1 MSDENSQKFLRYKA
15 RILAING
22 GNTPDRLTAPITVS
36 EFRGY
41 SVGDVIPAGTLLSE
55 IIQKEFNSA
64 PVTYTITISSTGAG
78 TVSPT
83 GTQTVYK
90 GANLT
95 ITATPDA
102 GSQLKSFK
110 VDGAN
115 KSNPYTL
122 TNIQANHR
130 VEVEFEAIPVT
141 THIITATA
149 GANGSISPSGQ
160 VSVND
165 GASQNFTIAADTGY
179 RIKDVKVDG
188 TSVGTVG
195 SYQFDN
201 VTADHTIAAEFEVIP
216 PTSKVIHATAG
227 ANGSIAPG
235 GDVSVNIGD
244 NQTFTIT
251 ADTGYEIE
259 DVKVDGASQGAIS
272 TYTFTNVQ
280 EDHTI
285 EATFKEVPVV
295 VDTYTVV
302 VTDNTTGLSN
312 YGTISPAAGTH
323 TVNVGTATTVTATP
337 NSGYKIKTLTLD
349 GADKTS
355 PFTID
360 GVKDQTYN
368 VVVEFE
374 KIPTGNIYSKAYTA
388 ANGRAWQE
396 PTASTIVLGD
406 PDADTAA
413 SIAQIVAGTYSWTS
427 KAQAKS
433 IETFVIAKSVGRIT
447 SIKNAID
454 IEVLNN
460 SFEERTVTI
469 DGVDYWVYN
478 NKSVVGAGNATYTVK
493 GTEA

>member
-22 GNTPDRLTAPITVS
+22 GNTPDRLTAPITVP

-41 SVGDVIPAGTLLSE
+41 SEGEVIPAGTLLSE

-90 GANLT
+90 GASLT

-141 THIITATA
+141 THTITATA

-188 TSVGTVG
+188 
-195 SYQFDN
+195 
-201 VTADHTIAAEFEVIP
+201 
-216 PTSKVIHATAG
+216 
-227 ANGSIAPG
+227 
-235 GDVSVNIGD
+235 
-244 NQTFTIT
+244 
-251 ADTGYEIE
+251 
-259 DVKVDGASQGAIS
+259 ASQGAIS

-285 EATFKEVPVV
+285 EATFKETPVV
-295 VDTYTVV
+295 VETYTVV

-323 TVNVGTATTVTATP
+323 TVNVGTTTTVTATP

-349 GADKTS
+349 GVDKTS
-355 PFTID
+355 PFTIN

-374 KIPTGNIYSKAYTA
+374 KIPTGKLYTLLTGVKPA
-388 ANGRAWQE
+388 ATDITDEFAEEEFDDTVDSQDFHIHGG
-396 PTASTIVLGD
+396 TTLG
-406 PDADTAA
+406 TKV
-413 SIAQIVAGTYSWTS
+413 SIAYPASKGDLVSVTFDAWAGGIPDGGYLAKCTVTDVTKDGVAYKFLTTGSLS
-427 KAQAKS
+427 
-433 IETFVIAKSVGRIT
+433 
-447 SIKNAID
+447 KNAD
-454 IEVLNN
+454 VRLTL
-460 SFEERTVTI
+460 S
-469 DGVDYWVYN
+469 W
-478 NKSVVGAGNATYTVK
+478 K
-493 GTEA
+493 

>member
-1 MSDENSQKFLRYKA
+1 MSDENKFLKYRA

-22 GNTPDRLTAPITVS
+22 GNTPDRLTTPITVP

-41 SVGDVIPAGTLLSE
+41 SAGDVIPAGTLLSE
-55 IIQKEFNSA
+55 IIQREFNSA

-90 GANLT
+90 GASLT
-95 ITATPDA
+95 ITATPGA

-141 THIITATA
+141 THIITATV
-149 GANGSISPSGQ
+149 GANGSISPSGR

-188 TSVGTVG
+188 ASVGTVS

-201 VTADHTIAAEFEVIP
+201 VTADHTISAEFEVIP

-235 GDVSVNIGD
+235 GDVSVNIGA

-259 DVKVDGASQGAIS
+259 DVEVDGASQGAIS

-285 EATFKEVPVV
+285 EATFKEIPVV
-295 VDTYTVV
+295 VETYTVV
-302 VTDNTTGLSN
+302 VTDNTSSSLSG

-337 NSGYKIKTLTLD
+337 ATGYKIKTLTLD

-355 PFTID
+355 PFTIN

-374 KIPTGNIYSKAYTA
+374 QIPTGKLYTLLTGVKPA
-388 ANGRAWQE
+388 VTEITSDFVEEDFDDTVTTMDFHVRGG
-396 PTASTIVLGD
+396 SSLG
-406 PDADTAA
+406 TKA
-413 SIAQIVAGTYSWTS
+413 SIAYPASKGNLSGVTFDAWEGGIPDAGYLSSCTVTDVTYNGVAYKFLTTAGL
-427 KAQAKS
+427 A
-433 IETFVIAKSVGRIT
+433 
-447 SIKNAID
+447 KNANIR
-454 IEVLNN
+454 LT
-460 SFEERTVTI
+460 FR
-469 DGVDYWVYN
+469 W
-478 NKSVVGAGNATYTVK
+478 
-493 GTEA
+493 

>member
-1 MSDENSQKFLRYKA
+1 MSDEKKFLKYRA

-22 GNTPDRLTAPITVS
+22 GNTPDRLTAPITVH

-41 SVGDVIPAGTLLSE
+41 SEGEVIPAGTLLSE

-90 GANLT
+90 GASLT

-141 THIITATA
+141 THTITATA
-149 GANGSISPSGQ
+149 GANGSISPSGR

-165 GASQNFTIAADTGY
+165 GASQNFTIVADTGY

-188 TSVGTVG
+188 ASVGTVS

-201 VTADHTIAAEFEVIP
+201 VTADHTISAEFEVIP

-235 GDVSVNIGD
+235 GDVSVNIGA

-259 DVKVDGASQGAIS
+259 DVDVDGASQGAIS

-285 EATFKEVPVV
+285 EATFKEIPVV
-295 VDTYTVV
+295 VETYTVV
-302 VTDNTTGLSN
+302 VTDNTSSGLSG

-337 NSGYKIKTLTLD
+337 ATGYKIKTLTLD

-355 PFTID
+355 PFTIN

-368 VVVEFE
+368 VIVEFE
-374 KIPTGNIYSKAYTA
+374 QIPTGNIYSKAYTQ
-388 ANGRAWQE
+388 ANGRRWQE
-396 PTASTIVLGD
+396 PTAATIVLGD
-406 PDADTAA
+406 PDADTAT

-460 SFEERTVTI
+460 SFEERSVTI

-478 NKSVVGAGNATYTVK
+478 NKSTVGAGNATYTIK

>member
-1 MSDENSQKFLRYKA
+1 MSDEKKFLKYRA

-22 GNTPDRLTAPITVS
+22 GNTPDRLTAPITVP

-41 SVGDVIPAGTLLSE
+41 SAGDVIPAGTLLSE

-78 TVSPT
+78 TVNPT

-90 GANLT
+90 GASLT

-141 THIITATA
+141 THTITATA

-188 TSVGTVG
+188 ASVGAVG

-201 VTADHTIAAEFEVIP
+201 VTADHTISAEFEVIP

-235 GDVSVNIGD
+235 GDVSVNIGAD
-244 NQTFTIT
+244 QAFTIT
-251 ADTGYEIE
+251 ADAGYEIE

-285 EATFKEVPVV
+285 EATFKAAQA
-295 VDTYTVV
+295 DTYTVN
-302 VTDNTTGLSN
+302 VTNNTPSF
-312 YGTISPAAGTH
+312 GTITPASG
-323 TVNVGTATTVTATP
+323 TVNVGTVTTVTATP
-337 NSGYKIKTLTLD
+337 NSGYKIKSLTLD

-374 KIPTGNIYSKAYTA
+374 AIPTGNIYEAAYTPG
-388 ANGRAWQE
+388 NGRVWQE
-396 PTASTIVLGD
+396 PTADLVVTGD
-406 PDADTAA
+406 PVSDPA
-413 SIAQIVAGTYSWTS
+413 IVKSEILAGTHNWKS
-427 KAQAKS
+427 KLQSRSA
-433 IETFVIAKSVGRIT
+433 ETYLIAKSMARLT
-447 SIKNAID
+447 SIKANGTD
-454 IEVLNN
+454 EVLDGRVFN
-460 SFEERTVTI
+460 EKTLTI
-469 DGVDYWVYN
+469 DGVDYWCYYN
-478 NKSVVGAGNATYTVK
+478 MGLGGGGNNYTLK
-493 GTEA
+493 GE

>member
-1 MSDENSQKFLRYKA
+1 MSDEKKFLKYRA

-22 GNTPDRLTAPITVS
+22 GNTPDRLTAPITVP

-41 SVGDVIPAGTLLSE
+41 SAGDVIPAGTLLSE

-64 PVTYTITISSTGAG
+64 SVTYTITISSTGAG

-90 GANLT
+90 GASLT

-110 VDGAN
+110 VDGAS

-141 THIITATA
+141 THTITATA

-179 RIKDVKVDG
+179 RIKDVKIDG
-188 TSVGTVG
+188 TSVGAVG

-201 VTADHTIAAEFEVIP
+201 VVVDHTIEAEFEVIP
-216 PTSKVIHATAG
+216 PTSKIIHATAG

-259 DVKVDGASQGAIS
+259 DVKVDGTSQGAIS

-285 EATFKEVPVV
+285 EATFKEIPVV
-295 VDTYTVV
+295 KGKMYTLLTGVKPA
-302 VTDNTTGLSN
+302 VTN
-312 YGTISPAAGTH
+312 I
-323 TVNVGTATTVTATP
+323 TADFAEEEFDDTVTTMDLHAHGGSTLGTFVSFAYPASKGALAGITFDAWAGSVP
-337 NSGYKIKTLTLD
+337 NPNYLNDCTVTNVTKDSVSYIFVTTKGLAKNADIRLTL
-349 GADKTS
+349 
-355 PFTID
+355 
-360 GVKDQTYN
+360 
-368 VVVEFE
+368 
-374 KIPTGNIYSKAYTA
+374 
-388 ANGRAWQE
+388 RW
-396 PTASTIVLGD
+396 
-406 PDADTAA
+406 
-413 SIAQIVAGTYSWTS
+413 
-427 KAQAKS
+427 
-433 IETFVIAKSVGRIT
+433 
-447 SIKNAID
+447 
-454 IEVLNN
+454 
-460 SFEERTVTI
+460 
-469 DGVDYWVYN
+469 
-478 NKSVVGAGNATYTVK
+478 
-493 GTEA
+493 